1 MTENPIGTGNSSRNE
16 LPEPSLVGI
25 ASVPAEAITRETDL
39 GEVLPAGESCSEGTR
54 ARKRESPSDSYPP
67 EESGLRYNLRRR
79 RVTHFSNSILNLF
92 KFKSFKFKFNIF
104 KIQIFQ
110 SQIQIFQIQIQIF
123 QIRIQIFQIQIFQI
137 LIKIF
142 EIQIFQ
148 FNLKIRS

>member
-104 KIQIFQ
+104 KVKFK
-110 SQIQIFQIQIQIF
+110 SFKLKF
-123 QIRIQIFQIQIFQI
+123 KYSKFKFKSFKFEFKYSKIQIFQI

-148 FNLKIRS
+148 ILI